1 MNGKIDSGMASTVP
15 FDCPI
20 CGNRVPAKAK
30 ACPSCGACDKTGWNE
45 EATAA
50 DGLDLPDDDFDYEK
64 FTRDEF
70 TPRKGW
76 QMKLVYWIAAVVL
89 LFVTVGLSVYSMLFS
104 Q

>member
-1 MNGKIDSGMASTVP
+1 MASKVP

-20 CGNRVPAKAK
+20 CGERVPAKAK

-45 EATAA
+45 EATAT

-76 QMKLVYWIAAVVL
+76 QIKLIWWITAALLLGATLVL
-89 LFVTVGLSVYSMLFS
+89 TIGNMLFS